1 MKTFSIAR
9 GRYTIN
15 DQAALDAGAPA
26 VQPAGESVP
35 IDANTVEA
43 ARVKMEQ
50 ELAGLAARGGRSPTP
65 APTPSFTKQKTRVTR
80 KPQVTAPP
88 ADASK
93 EPAAEPLAPPAP
105 KALTVGSGD
114 TLLFDVDDDDYAVC
128 VLRVLHPDGSED
140 WVEFTRNGGELD
152 AGHDAPPAPAPQ
164 GAEAGPGSSPGQAP
178 ATSW

>member
-9 GRYTIN
+9 GRYVIN

-35 IDANTVEA
+35 IDANSVEA

-50 ELAGLAARGGRSPTP
+50 ELAGLAARAAAP
-65 APTPSFTKQKTRVTR
+65 APAPAPSPSFTKQKTRVTR

-88 ADASK
+88 A
-93 EPAAEPLAPPAP
+93 AETAPLAPPSP

-114 TLLFDVDDDDYAVC
+114 TLFFDVDDDDYAIC
-128 VLRVLHPDGSED
+128 VLRVLHADGSED

-152 AGHDAPPAPAPQ
+152 AGHDAAPAPAAAQ
-164 GAEAGPGSSPGQAP
+164 QAP
-178 ATSW
+178 EPAAKTQSW

>member
-9 GRYTIN
+9 GRYVIN

-26 VQPAGESVP
+26 VQPAGGATIDVNTIES
-35 IDANTVEA
+35 

-50 ELAGLAARGGRSPTP
+50 DLAGLAARAASP
-65 APTPSFTKQKTRVTR
+65 APAPAPSFTKQKTRVTR

-114 TLLFDVDDDDYAVC
+114 TLLFDVDDDDYAIC
-128 VLRVLHPDGSED
+128 VLRVLHADGSED

-152 AGHDAPPAPAPQ
+152 AGHDSAPPAPGPAAP
-164 GAEAGPGSSPGQAP
+164 EAP
-178 ATSW
+178 AKTASW

>member
-9 GRYTIN
+9 GRYVVN
-15 DQAALDAGAPA
+15 DQAALDQGAPA
-26 VQPAGESVP
+26 VQPAGGATIDVNTIES
-35 IDANTVEA
+35 

-50 ELAGLAARGGRSPTP
+50 ELAGLAAKAASPTP
-65 APTPSFTKQKTRVTR
+65 APAPSFTKQKTRVTR
-80 KPQVTAPP
+80 KPITTATP
-88 ADASK
+88 ADTTA
-93 EPAAEPLAPPAP
+93 PAAEPLAPPAP

-152 AGHDAPPAPAPQ
+152 SGHDAAPAAPAPTA
-164 GAEAGPGSSPGQAP
+164 AEPPSKASS
-178 ATSW
+178 W

>member
-9 GRYTIN
+9 GRYAIN

-26 VQPAGESVP
+26 VQPTGGTPV
-35 IDANTVEA
+35 DVNTIET

-50 ELAGLAARGGRSPTP
+50 DLAGLAAKAASPAP
-65 APTPSFTKQKTRVTR
+65 APTPSFTKQKTRLTR
-80 KPQVTAPP
+80 KPQVTA
-88 ADASK
+88 
-93 EPAAEPLAPPAP
+93 APPAGATGTAAPKP

-128 VLRVLHPDGSED
+128 VLRVLHADGSED

-152 AGHDAPPAPAPQ
+152 SGHDAPPPTPGPA
-164 GAEAGPGSSPGQAP
+164 ETP
-178 ATSW
+178 AKAASW

>member
-9 GRYTIN
+9 GRYVVN
-15 DQAALDAGAPA
+15 DQAALDQGAPA

-35 IDANTVEA
+35 IDANSVEA
-43 ARVKMEQ
+43 ARTKMEQ
-50 ELAGLAARGGRSPTP
+50 ELAGLAAKAASPTP
-65 APTPSFTKQKTRVTR
+65 APAPSFTKQKTRVTR
-80 KPQVTAPP
+80 KPITTATP
-88 ADASK
+88 ADTTA
-93 EPAAEPLAPPAP
+93 PAAEPLAPPAP

-178 ATSW
+178 AASW

>member
-35 IDANTVEA
+35 IDANSVEA
-43 ARVKMEQ
+43 ARTKMEQ
-50 ELAGLAARGGRSPTP
+50 ELAGLAAKAASPAASP
-65 APTPSFTKQKTRVTR
+65 APTPSFTRQKTRLTR
-80 KPQVTAPP
+80 KPQAAP
-88 ADASK
+88 ADPGSS
-93 EPAAEPLAPPAP
+93 PGQAAETKPTPM
-105 KALTVGSGD
+105 TVGSGD

-128 VLRVLHPDGSED
+128 VLRVLHADGSED

-152 AGHDAPPAPAPQ
+152 SGHDAAPAPTA
-164 GAEAGPGSSPGQAP
+164 AEAPAKAGS
-178 ATSW
+178 W

>member
-15 DQAALDAGAPA
+15 DQAALDQGAPA

-50 ELAGLAARGGRSPTP
+50 ELAGLAAKAATASASP
-65 APTPSFTKQKTRVTR
+65 APAPSFTKQKTRVTR

-88 ADASK
+88 AATS
-93 EPAAEPLAPPAP
+93 PLAPPAP

-128 VLRVLHPDGSED
+128 VLRVLHADGSED

-152 AGHDAPPAPAPQ
+152 SGHDAAPAAPAPAAP
-164 GAEAGPGSSPGQAP
+164 EAGTKA
-178 ATSW
+178 SW

>member
-9 GRYTIN
+9 GRYVIN

-35 IDANTVEA
+35 IDANSVEA

-50 ELAGLAARGGRSPTP
+50 ELAGLAARATSP

-88 ADASK
+88 AA
-93 EPAAEPLAPPAP
+93 ETAAPLAPPAP

-152 AGHDAPPAPAPQ
+152 AGHDAAPAPAQP
-164 GAEAGPGSSPGQAP
+164 AP
-178 ATSW
+178 EPAAKTQSW